1 MSNATGSVVKQLS
14 HVLLDGTLSI
24 ENRLVKL
31 ITMAVVAVL
40 AVVVVVVVV
49 APAADKDEQQTRVKN
64 LQIAVQDL

>member
-40 AVVVVVVVV
+40 AVVVVRCRYCCCSTSSRQGR
-49 APAADKDEQQTRVKN
+49 ATN
-64 LQIAVQDL
+64 SS